1 MECRFV
7 ISHTPAFPIF
17 NILLL
22 LFPAVAW
29 QQVSFTT
36 KGGFLLIIGI
46 NLLLSHSLS
55 EWFFYNKKPSRISQL
70 GIYKGGRSFLY
81 EIRFQPAEKIRH
93 MVCGARL
100 RNGRRLGFKDQPQL
114 ECSVLSDDSD
124 GNGMPCTMGFLKA
137 EIPCIKFLFV
147 PSALTIPITR
157 LHPRCHFP
165 TAGRNGM

>member
-55 EWFFYNKKPSRISQL
+55 EWFFYI
-70 GIYKGGRSFLY
+70 
-81 EIRFQPAEKIRH
+81 
-93 MVCGARL
+93 
-100 RNGRRLGFKDQPQL
+100 
-114 ECSVLSDDSD
+114 
-124 GNGMPCTMGFLKA
+124 
-137 EIPCIKFLFV
+137 
-147 PSALTIPITR
+147 
-157 LHPRCHFP
+157 
-165 TAGRNGM
+165 